1 METIAGRGRGVGS
14 IFQELFRFGLYKR
27 SQGRV
32 ARQATFSAL
41 AVIVALGAWRLY
53 ETFTT
58 SESDLMRYWLP
69 LGVLAIGL
77 WTSFRVVQMPSFAEF
92 LISVENEM
100 AKVSWPARGELFRAS
115 LVVML
120 VIFVMAFLLY
130 GFDIMWEIPLRW
142 LLKK

>member
-1 METIAGRGRGVGS
+1 MKTIADRGRGVGS

-27 SQGRV
+27 SQGRM
-32 ARQATFSAL
+32 ARQATFGAL
-41 AVIVALGAWRLY
+41 ALIVSVGAWRLY
-53 ETFTT
+53 EFFST
-58 SESDLMRYWLP
+58 SDSDLTRYFLP
-69 LGVLAIGL
+69 LVVLLVGL
-77 WTSFRVVQMPSFAEF
+77 WTSFRLVHMPSFAEF

-115 LVVML
+115 VVVML